1 MGWVLSPP
9 FFCAASET
17 AHDVAELYVAE
28 PQGSLTEHLLRDITM
43 TEDFLLLAVI
53 SMTRKQGAKFL
64 YVLEVYVDN
73 LIQMSQTDNEEAL
86 RRCSQ
91 KLLHGIHSMFPPPSI
106 MVHVGEETLSIKK
119 LMEGEGRLEVI
130 KEILVWLFDGATRC
144 IELAEKKQTAILK

>member
-1 MGWVLSPP
+1 M
-9 FFCAASET
+9 
-17 AHDVAELYVAE
+17 
-28 PQGSLTEHLLRDITM
+28 Q
-43 TEDFLLLAVI
+43 
-53 SMTRKQGAKFL
+53 QGAKFL

-73 LIQMSQTDNEEAL
+73 FIQMAQTDNEEEL

-91 KLLHGIHSMFPPPSI
+91 KLMHGIHSMLPPPSI

-144 IELAEKKQTAILK
+144 IKLAEKKQTAILKEITVAL